1 MEDESGPYKYSL
13 DELIDLLK
21 RIMADVDKSQ
31 YENLDPIIKQSID
44 FIIGNDGDSSERPFP
59 EFLKGMGIFSF
70 NKWITDVISAVK
82 DSLNIDFDIHTDDLL
97 HKDEE
102 FKYQPSDK
110 NKKIDVDER
119 IRLIDEML
127 KRPEL
132 TEQAIDNL
140 LDERNQLLNLK
151 KVKSEK

>member
-70 NKWITDVISAVK
+70 NKWNFGFGRISIIFWIWGIILAVK
-82 DSLNIDFDIHTDDLL
+82 AVKLFVLDYDWERKTIEKN
-97 HKDEE
+97 
-102 FKYQPSDK
+102 
-110 NKKIDVDER
+110 NKKEG
-119 IRLIDEML
+119 
-127 KRPEL
+127 
-132 TEQAIDNL
+132 NG
-140 LDERNQLLNLK
+140 N
-151 KVKSEK
+151 